1 MKSIF
6 YNLGYFFK
14 EVKNIVRLNLLSN
27 ILSIIGTGLILFLLG
42 MVVSGFTVS
51 NRLVNM
57 LQGEAEISAF
67 FSKNVD
73 TVGKK
78 SLVEDIKKINGV
90 SECRLIG
97 KEEAYNRMKEA
108 LVEEAHILELLDKNP
123 FEEFIEVKIQLDQ
136 IDNVLNKVKS
146 TKGIDYVRDNREVL
160 GQLKNITEGL
170 KILGFLVVAAVG
182 ITTIVIVSHMIRQ
195 GIYNNKEQ
203 INTLRLLGAPI
214 SFIGFPFV
222 LVGLI
227 LTFIGGILASSL
239 MMFLINKV
247 YGEMSLL
254 PFMPLPPRG
263 QLISSIVILIMV
275 VSIALGI
282 VGSILGLIS
291 IKNLEHNN

>member
-42 MVVSGFTVS
+42 MVISGFTVS

-67 FSKNVD
+67 FSKNID
-73 TVGKK
+73 AVGKK
-78 SLVEDIKKINGV
+78 NLVEDIKKINGV

-136 IDNVLNKVKS
+136 MDNVLNKVKS

-195 GIYNNKEQ
+195 GIYNNKDQ

-227 LTFIGGILASSL
+227 LTLIGGILASSL

-247 YGEMSLL
+247 YGDMSLL

-263 QLISSIVILIMV
+263 ELISSIVILIMV

>member
-6 YNLGYFFK
+6 YNLGYFLK
-14 EVKNIVRLNLLSN
+14 EVKNIMGLNLLSN
-27 ILSIIGTGLILFLLG
+27 IFSIIGTGLILFLLG

-57 LQGEAEISAF
+57 LQEEAEISAF
-67 FSKNVD
+67 FNKNVD
-73 TVGKK
+73 TGERK
-78 SLVEDIKKINGV
+78 SLVEDIKKIEGV
-90 SECRLIG
+90 LDCRLIG
-97 KEEAYNRMKEA
+97 EEEAYNRMKEV

-123 FEEFIEVKIQLDQ
+123 FDAFIEVRIHLDQ
-136 IDNVLNKVKS
+136 IDNVLDKVKNI
-146 TKGIDYVRDNREVL
+146 KGIDYVRDNREVL
-160 GQLKNITEGL
+160 GKIKNITEGL
-170 KILGFLVVAAVG
+170 KLLGFLVVAAVG

-239 MMFLINKV
+239 MLFLINKV
-247 YGEMSLL
+247 YGEMTLL
-254 PFMPLPPRG
+254 PFIPLPPRAE
-263 QLISSIVILIMV
+263 LISSIVILIMA

-282 VGSILGLIS
+282 LGSILGLIS

>member
-67 FSKNVD
+67 FSKNIDV
-73 TVGKK
+73 VGKK
-78 SLVEDIKKINGV
+78 NLVEDIKKINGV

-136 IDNVLNKVKS
+136 MDNVLNKVKS

-160 GQLKNITEGL
+160 GQLKNITQGL

-195 GIYNNKEQ
+195 GIYNNKDQ

-227 LTFIGGILASSL
+227 LTFIGGIIASSL

-247 YGEMSLL
+247 YRDMSLL

-263 QLISSIVILIMV
+263 ELISSIVILIMV

>member
-6 YNLGYFFK
+6 YNLGYFFI
-14 EVKNIVRLNLLSN
+14 EAKNIMRLNLLSN

-51 NRLVNM
+51 DRLVNM
-57 LQGEAEISAF
+57 LQGEAEISVF
-67 FSKNVD
+67 FNKNIDSVER
-73 TVGKK
+73 KN
-78 SLVEDIKKINGV
+78 LVEDIKKIDGV
-90 SECRLIG
+90 LDCRLIG
-97 KEEAYNRMKEA
+97 KEEAYNRMKEV

-123 FEEFIEVKIQLDQ
+123 FEEFIEVRIQLDQ
-136 IDNVLNKVKS
+136 MDNVLNKVKS
-146 TKGIDYVRDNREVL
+146 IKGIDYVRDNREVL

-170 KILGFLVVAAVG
+170 KVLGFLVVAAVG

-195 GIYNNKEQ
+195 GIYNNKDQ

-227 LTFIGGILASSL
+227 LTLIGGILASSL
-239 MMFLINKV
+239 AMFLINRV

-263 QLISSIVILIMV
+263 ELIFSIVILIMTI
-275 VSIALGI
+275 SIALG
-282 VGSILGLIS
+282 VLGSILGLIS